1 MTPVPNSTTTES
13 AEPYANYLDAAY
25 GSRPE
30 SYYRQFLRS
39 PLPQGASVLDWGC
52 GLGGM
57 LLTLE
62 GVDSSLSLHG
72 ADILAETLDRLRDAR
87 PSWDLRRVAPQ
98 PTSLPWPDSSF
109 DRVFLLDV
117 VEHVPEPLEMLS
129 EAHRVLK
136 PGGILVLSTPD
147 RWAFYKRPG
156 GLWANLRFNWNRLL
170 GREWVD
176 PTHLTEYTV
185 GRLRT
190 LLKSSKFGDGG
201 FKPSLWHRSL
211 WLRPPKSHY
220 SFVVELRKIPQKA
233 DG

>member
-1 MTPVPNSTTTES
+1 MPTSTTAKTTAS
-13 AEPYANYLDAAY
+13 YANYLDTAY

-30 SYYRQFLRS
+30 SYYRQFVRTPVS
-39 PLPQGASVLDWGC
+39 KGAAVLDWGC

-62 GVDSSLSLHG
+62 RTDPTLSLHG
-72 ADILAETLDRLRDAR
+72 ADIIGETLDRLKEAR
-87 PSWDLRRVAPQ
+87 PSWDLRRIAPS
-98 PTSLPWPDSSF
+98 PIALPWSDNSF
-109 DRVFLLDV
+109 ERVFLLDV
-117 VEHVPEPLEMLS
+117 IEHVPDPLAMLS

-156 GLWANLRFNWNRLL
+156 GLLRNLRFNWNRLL

-185 GRLRT
+185 GRLRKV
-190 LLKSSKFGDGG
+190 LKSSKFGDAN
-201 FKPSLWHRSL
+201 FQPSLWHRTL
-211 WLRPPKSHY
+211 WLRPPKCHY
-220 SFVVELRKIPQKA
+220 SFVVELHKNPQKVA
-233 DG
+233 G

>member
-1 MTPVPNSTTTES
+1 LTSVPISTTADLAGS
-13 AEPYANYLDAAY
+13 YANYLDTAY

-30 SYYRQFLRS
+30 SYYRQFVRTPLSQGS
-39 PLPQGASVLDWGC
+39 PVLDWGC

-62 GVDSSLSLHG
+62 KLDPSLVLHG
-72 ADILAETLDRLRDAR
+72 ADIIGETLGRLQDAR
-87 PSWDLRRVAPQ
+87 PTWDLRQVAAAPIQ
-98 PTSLPWPDSSF
+98 LPWPNSSF

-117 VEHVPEPLEMLS
+117 VEHVPDPLTMLS

-136 PGGILVLSTPD
+136 PGGVLVLSTPD

-156 GLWANLRFNWNRLL
+156 GILGNLRFNWNRLL

-185 GRLRT
+185 GGLRK
-190 LLKSSKFGDGG
+190 LLKSSRFGAAD
-201 FKPSLWHRSL
+201 FQPSLWHRSL
-211 WLRPPKSHY
+211 WLRPPKRHF
-220 SFVVELRKIPQKA
+220 SFVVELARSP
-233 DG
+233 